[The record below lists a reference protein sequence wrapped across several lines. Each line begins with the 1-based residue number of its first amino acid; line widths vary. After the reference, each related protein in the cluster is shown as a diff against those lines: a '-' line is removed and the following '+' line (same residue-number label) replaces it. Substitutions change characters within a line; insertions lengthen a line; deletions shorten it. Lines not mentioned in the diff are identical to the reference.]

1 MSILVT
7 GGAGYIGSHVVRL
20 LEQRG
25 ESVIVVDDFSS
36 GLRSRVSGVVV
47 ELDLAAAD
55 ATSRLVDVM
64 RAHDVSEV
72 VHLAALK
79 DVAESVAEPERYYRV
94 NVAGL
99 GHLLEAMRR
108 VMVDRLVFS
117 SSAAVYGAVQDVVVT
132 ERTPCSPINPYGQTK
147 LIGEWMIGAA
157 HDAWGLQAISLRY
170 FNVAGAGWDDLSDTA
185 AKNLIP
191 IVVDRVRRGESTVVF
206 GDDHDTPDGTC
217 IRDYVHV
224 ADLARAH
231 LAAVDTLR
239 SDTGFAGPVNI
250 GTGNGASVREVV
262 TQVSNALGRPA
273 TLRVGDARA
282 GDPAAVVADPSVA
295 AEHLG
300 WRAQHGLDAIVR
312 SAVSTHSA
320 SCS

>member
-20 LEQRG
+20 LEERG
-25 ESVIVVDDFSS
+25 ESVVVVDDFSS
-36 GLRSRVSGVVV
+36 GLRARIKSDVV

-55 ATSRLVDVM
+55 ATSALVDVM
-64 RAHDVSEV
+64 TEHDVSAV
-72 VHLAALK
+72 IHLAALK
-79 DVAESVAEPERYYRV
+79 DVAESVAEPERYYGV
-94 NVAGL
+94 NVGGL
-99 GHLLEAMRR
+99 GHLLAAMRR
-108 VMVDRLVFS
+108 VGVGRIVFS

-147 LIGEWMIGAA
+147 LIGEWMLDAA
-157 HDAWGLQAISLRY
+157 RDAWGLRAISLRY
-170 FNVAGAGWDDLSDTA
+170 FNVAGAGWDDLADTA

-191 IVVDRVRRGESTVVF
+191 IVVDQVRRGELPVVY

-217 IRDYVHV
+217 VRDYIHV

-239 SDTGFAGPVNI
+239 DATDFAGPVNI
-250 GTGNGASVREVV
+250 GTGTGASVREVV
-262 TQVSNALGRPA
+262 AEVSQVLGRSSA
-273 TLRVGDARA
+273 LRIADARA

-295 AEHLG
+295 ADHLG
-300 WRAQHGLDAIVR
+300 WRARHDLSAIVR
-312 SAVSTHSA
+312 SALRAVQS
-320 SCS
+320 

>member
-108 VMVDRLVFS
+108 VLVDRLVFS

-273 TLRVGDARA
+273 TLRFDDARA

>member
-20 LEQRG
+20 LEERG

-36 GLRSRVSGVVV
+36 GLRSRVGTHVL
-47 ELDLAAAD
+47 ELDLAAVD
-55 ATSRLVDVM
+55 AASALVAVM
-64 RAHDVSEV
+64 SEHEVSEV

-79 DVAESVAEPERYYRV
+79 DVAESVAEPERYYSV
-94 NVAGL
+94 NVGGL
-99 GHLLEAMRR
+99 GHLLEAMRC
-108 VMVDRLVFS
+108 VGVDRIVFS

-132 ERTPCSPINPYGQTK
+132 EQTPCSPINPYGQTK
-147 LIGEWMIGAA
+147 LVGEWMLDAA
-157 HDAWGLQAISLRY
+157 HDAWGLRAISLRY
-170 FNVAGAGWDDLSDTA
+170 FNVAGAGWDDLADTA

-191 IVVDRVRRGESTVVF
+191 IVVDRVRRGEPPVVY

-217 IRDYVHV
+217 IRDYIHV

-239 SDTGFAGPVNI
+239 DATDFAGPVNI
-250 GTGNGASVREVV
+250 GTGLGASVLQVVAEV
-262 TQVSNALGRPA
+262 SSALGRPS
-273 TLRVGDARA
+273 TVRVAEARA

-295 AEHLG
+295 ADRLG
-300 WRAQHGLDAIVR
+300 WRARHGLDAIVR
-312 SAVSTHSA
+312 SALGAVRS
-320 SCS
+320 

>member
-20 LEQRG
+20 LEERG

-36 GLRSRVSGVVV
+36 GLRSRVGGVVV

-55 ATSRLVDVM
+55 ATSRLIEVM
-64 RAHDVSEV
+64 QAHDVSV
-72 VHLAALK
+72 VIHLAALK

-99 GHLLEAMRR
+99 GHLLEAMRT
-108 VMVDRLVFS
+108 VVVDRLVFS
-117 SSAAVYGAVQDVVVT
+117 SSAAVYGVVQDALVT

-157 HDAWGLQAISLRY
+157 HDAWGLRAISLRY
-170 FNVAGAGWDDLSDTA
+170 FNVAGAGWDDLTDTA

-191 IVVDRVRRGESTVVF
+191 IVVDRVRRGEPTVVF
-206 GDDHDTPDGTC
+206 GDDHGTPDGTC

-262 TQVSNALGRPA
+262 AQVSNALGRPT
-273 TLRVGDARA
+273 TLRVDEARA

-300 WRAQHGLDAIVR
+300 WQARHGLDAIVR
-312 SAVSTHSA
+312 SAAGVADS
-320 SCS
+320 